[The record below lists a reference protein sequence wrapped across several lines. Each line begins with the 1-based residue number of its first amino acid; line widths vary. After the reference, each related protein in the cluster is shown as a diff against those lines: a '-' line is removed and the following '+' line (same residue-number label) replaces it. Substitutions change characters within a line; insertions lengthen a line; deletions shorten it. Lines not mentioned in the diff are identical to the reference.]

1 MRHRLTAMI
10 AMILVFVMAFADPM
24 RVLADSQPVYLSDV
38 KVGMGKSSGDA
49 EKALTGEGYTIVTD
63 DKGNKVDFN
72 NGAGG
77 GLGSKGDRVVY
88 IGYKTTT
95 ERDDAITDLA
105 LMNMKGGYSV
115 EDYDTLMEGYISSQI
130 IPFVDSFMAAIRE
143 YRENYNSA
151 NPSNKARAQ
160 YIHDVL
166 NKYTDDDCND
176 APLGDLLLNETKYE
190 MGDAAYDALS
200 AAEKAKHADLVT
212 IIAQSNG
219 TATLTIENLLVRA
232 SDTEETTW
240 TQRLSGITYDDLLAE
255 TGLSLSKARKELD
268 KLYYDDALKIL
279 DMWDTFREQLEN
291 YENAIA
297 LIEELQNKDYSDQEA
312 IINSY
317 DVETATDEETE
328 AYMQAVADI
337 SSDTELLY
345 NALRDVACREYLES
359 VEYAEGGTL
368 LDLFTLT
375 YDQIEED
382 ITQIYPVAASL
393 SDGQRAGLELV
404 TLEDLVELGGTD
416 EDGYKDTSY
425 DELEQTSI
433 YDGVNRAIYEPGG
446 VGLTSDAIRA
456 RALENLSTERKGL
469 LSPLTYVMIG
479 ITGATAIAFA
489 VTLGKALSTASQLS
503 KTNQAIKAA
512 MSSLPG
518 LTQKAAELQAA
529 VNLELRT
536 VQQLAGA
543 GQLSS
548 ARFMAD
554 KLYSFAD
561 KALAAEAEVVRVGK
575 YIDEAPQYAQR
586 LSAKSATCNKLA
598 AGLGFVMIL
607 LVAFTT
613 YLSWRDIQNHYKV
626 DYTPIPRYMVDEKDI
641 TAYNRNG
648 EKIVIKNQE
657 AYYTAVTCN
666 RSPSAE
672 YYGVVNDIADL
683 NGDVGQQWLA
693 MYYAKNDAEQ
703 RILADSLKAVTGD
716 SRVPTDYT
724 TGVHMFGV
732 GAAENFNNSLYV
744 WNSDAKSVYL
754 YFKQEEG
761 APAVTGTA
769 FTAGSLMLSAGA
781 GLGVGALVSGLAVSA
796 AGKKKRKADE
806 TAEEA

>member
-1 MRHRLTAMI
+1 MKKRTMSII
-10 AMILVFVMAFADPM
+10 AVILVMAMALADPL

-49 EKALTGEGYTIVTD
+49 EKDLISEGYTIVTD

-72 NGAGG
+72 TGAGG
-77 GLGSKGDRVVY
+77 GWGSKGDRVVY

-95 ERDDAITDLA
+95 ERADAITDLA
-105 LMNMKGGYSV
+105 LMNMRGGYSTD
-115 EDYDTLMEGYISSQI
+115 DYDTLMEGYISSQI
-130 IPFVDSFMAAIRE
+130 IPFVDSFMAAIKE
-143 YRENYNSA
+143 YRENYNSS
-151 NPSNKARAQ
+151 NPSNKAKAQ
-160 YIHDVL
+160 YVHDAL

-190 MGDAAYDALS
+190 MGDAAYNALS
-200 AAEKAKHADLVT
+200 GAEKAKHADLVT
-212 IIAQSNG
+212 IVAQSHG
-219 TATLTIENLLVRA
+219 AATLAIENLLVRA
-232 SDTEETTW
+232 ADTEETTW
-240 TQRLSGITYDDLLAE
+240 TQRLSEATYDDLMAE
-255 TGLSLSKARKELD
+255 TGLSRSKARKELD

-279 DMWDTFREQLEN
+279 DMWDAFRNQLEN

-297 LIEELQNKDYSDQEA
+297 LIEELQNKDHSAQEA
-312 IINSY
+312 IIDSY
-317 DVETATDEETE
+317 DAETATEEQTK

-337 SSDTELLY
+337 SSDTEMLT
-345 NALRDVACREYLES
+345 NAMRDVACKEYLES

-382 ITQIYPVAASL
+382 ITLLYPVVASL

-404 TLEDLVELGGTD
+404 TLEDLVELGIMD
-416 EDGYKDTSY
+416 EDGYKEASFDKLKT
-425 DELEQTSI
+425 ESI
-433 YDGVNRAIYEPGG
+433 YDGVNRAVYDRGG
-446 VGLTSDAIRA
+446 VGLTSDAIRT
-456 RALENLSTERKGL
+456 RALENLTVEKKGY
-469 LSPLTYVMIG
+469 LSPLTYAMIG
-479 ITGATAIAFA
+479 ITGVTTVAIAVLIGRSIQFSGYVKKA
-489 VTLGKALSTASQLS
+489 SAAINILSQKVATLTQRVSSSVHKLNGFLERI
-503 KTNQAIKAA
+503 IKAGNSPA
-512 MSSLPG
+512 GYINQINTLND
-518 LTQKAAELQAA
+518 ELLMTM
-529 VNLELRT
+529 NKIPR
-536 VQQLAGA
+536 
-543 GQLSS
+543 
-548 ARFMAD
+548 
-554 KLYSFAD
+554 
-561 KALAAEAEVVRVGK
+561 VREFSGR
-575 YIDEAPQYAQR
+575 YA
-586 LSAKSATCNKLA
+586 AKSATCSKLA
-598 AGLGFVMIL
+598 AGLGVVLIV

-648 EKIVIKNQE
+648 EKIVVKNQE

-672 YYGVVNDIADL
+672 YYGTVNDIADL

-716 SRVPTDYT
+716 SRVPADYT

-732 GAAENFNNSLYV
+732 GAAENFNNPLYV

-761 APAVTGTA
+761 APSVTGTT

-781 GLGVGALVSGLAVSA
+781 GLGLGALVSGLAVNA
-796 AGKKKRKADE
+796 AGKKKRKAEE
-806 TAEEA
+806 TAEEVQENQKGRVKQ